1 MVGDPSTVRNKPLAI
16 LVYGKQMTRLP
27 ILHSVLAAT
36 LLVATTAAAEE
47 TPTGAAELAV
57 SDAQAAKA
65 EAFIRT
71 KHNKVRAVLRKPDTP
86 KRAEELTA
94 LLGEFLDY
102 QRLSELSLDTEWNK
116 RSKKELDQFVSLLR
130 QLVERQYQRNMES
143 TLEYKVKWVGS
154 EPVENGIKVKSSAR
168 SIKKKRQPPITI
180 DYSMS
185 PAGDEWKVFDIF
197 TDDVSLVK
205 NYKRQFRR
213 VIRDEGW
220 DGLIERME
228 KKLNATDELI

>member
-1 MVGDPSTVRNKPLAI
+1 
-16 LVYGKQMTRLP
+16 MTHFVS
-27 ILHSVLAAT
+27 ISVFLAALI
-36 LLVATTAAAEE
+36 LLSQSVPAQEPPSGSDEVAISAA
-47 TPTGAAELAV
+47 
-57 SDAQAAKA
+57 DATKA
-65 EAFIRT
+65 ESYIRT

-86 KRAEELTA
+86 QRAAELTE

-102 QRLSELSLDTEWNK
+102 ERLSRLSLDKEWDK
-116 RSKKELDQFVSLLR
+116 HSPRELQRFVSLLR

-143 TLEYKVKWVGS
+143 TLQYKVSWVGS
-154 EPVENGIKVKSSAR
+154 EPVESGIKVKSSAR

-185 PAGDEWKVFDIF
+185 PAGDEWRVFDIL

-205 NYKRQFRR
+205 NYRRQFRR
-213 VIRDEGW
+213 VINDEGW

-228 KKLNATDELI
+228 KKLKAEDELI

>member
-1 MVGDPSTVRNKPLAI
+1 MISCL
-16 LVYGKQMTRLP
+16 
-27 ILHSVLAAT
+27 VLASLGLGAS
-36 LLVATTAAAEE
+36 ASAEE
-47 TPTGAAELAV
+47 TATGTAEVAAGAGV
-57 SDAQAAKA
+57 SGAQTAKA
-65 EAFIRT
+65 EQFIRV

-86 KRAEELTA
+86 KRAEDLTE

-102 QRLSELSLDTEWNK
+102 QRLTKLSLDKEWDK
-116 RSKKELDQFVSLLR
+116 HSPRERQQFVSLLR

-143 TLEYKVKWVGS
+143 TLRYNVKWVGT
-154 EPVENGIKVKSSAR
+154 EPIETGVKVKSSAR
-168 SIKKKRQPPITI
+168 SVKKKRQPPVSI

-197 TDDVSLVK
+197 TDEVSLVK

-220 DGLIERME
+220 DGLIGRME
-228 KKLNATDELI
+228 KKLNPEEEDLL

>member
-1 MVGDPSTVRNKPLAI
+1 
-16 LVYGKQMTRLP
+16 MTRLSIITGLIIASFALSGP
-27 ILHSVLAAT
+27 
-36 LLVATTAAAEE
+36 AAAEE
-47 TPTGAAELAV
+47 TPPGASEAV
-57 SDAQAAKA
+57 LSAAQAAKA

-86 KRAEELTA
+86 ARGEELTV

-102 QRLSELSLDTEWNK
+102 GRLAKLSLDKEWAK
-116 RSKKELDQFVSLLR
+116 RSPKDRDHFVSLLR

-143 TLEYKVKWVGS
+143 TLQYKVKWVGT
-154 EPVENGIKVKSSAR
+154 EPIETGVKVKSSAK
-168 SIKKKRQPPITI
+168 SVKKKRQPPVTI

-185 PAGDEWKVFDIF
+185 PAGDEWKVFDIL
-197 TDDVSLVK
+197 TDEVSLVK

-220 DGLIERME
+220 SGLIGRME
-228 KKLNATDELI
+228 KKLKGDDELI